1 MSYDLQKFKDAQK
14 KDYETALMEVRCGR
28 KRSHWIW
35 YIFPQIEGL
44 GMSAISQYY
53 AIADLEEARAYLRDS
68 YLKGHLIQISEALLD
83 LSTSNPTE
91 VFGKPDDMKVRSCMT
106 LFHIADPN
114 IKVFEE
120 VLVKFYEGKMDQRTL
135 DILEV

>member
-1 MSYDLQKFKDAQK
+1 M
-14 KDYETALMEVRCGR
+14 
-28 KRSHWIW
+28 
-35 YIFPQIEGL
+35 
-44 GMSAISQYY
+44 
-53 AIADLEEARAYLRDS
+53 
-68 YLKGHLIQISEALLD
+68 D